1 MLLKE
6 NEQSLKVKEL
16 NLFIG
21 LPLRLYMYTI
31 CICIMTK
38 PVTLSNEAYE
48 ALKKIKRKDMSF
60 SDVVLKLVE
69 HSRNRQDF
77 NKFAG
82 AMKAKANEMEKF
94 KLQIEKDRAR
104 NTEKV

>member
-1 MLLKE
+1 
-6 NEQSLKVKEL
+6 
-16 NLFIG
+16 
-21 LPLRLYMYTI
+21 
-31 CICIMTK
+31 MTK